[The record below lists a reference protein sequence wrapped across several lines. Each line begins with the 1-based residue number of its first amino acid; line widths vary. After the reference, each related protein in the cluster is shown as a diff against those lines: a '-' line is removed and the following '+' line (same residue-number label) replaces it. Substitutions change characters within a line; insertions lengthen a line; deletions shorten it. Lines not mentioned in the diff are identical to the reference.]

1 MFEKN
6 MLIGYLLDFYGEV
19 LDEKTRRVMLAY
31 YEEDLSL
38 AEIADIEAISRQGVR
53 HIIKQGEG
61 KLAFLEEKLGLA
73 EHSKELRESADRLIG
88 AADALKGEPD
98 APASA
103 KALAACARE
112 CAELIYKRD

>member
-6 MLIGYLLDFYGEV
+6 MFIGYLLDFYGEV

-38 AEIADIEAISRQGVR
+38 AEIADIESISRQGVR

-61 KLAFLEEKLGLA
+61 KLEFLESKLGLA
-73 EHSKELRESADRLIG
+73 EHSRELREKADRLMA
-88 AADALKGEPD
+88 AADLLSSFPTD
-98 APASA
+98 ADRASELVA
-103 KALAACARE
+103 SARE
-112 CAELIYKRD
+112 CADLIYKRD